1 MLPSLRNT
9 ISAHKILFERT
20 NTGII
25 LFGDEMQKNFQ
36 PLFDALP
43 DMKIQKV
50 SSLHEL
56 FDSNE
61 VPHYEALEIPDERLH
76 EPMFL
81 VHTSGSSG
89 TLTLRSLSFFHRT
102 SQDYRGLIWILNR
115 QSETDRTKR
124 CVLADSLFVSGY
136 PSGRWR
142 HSQR

>member
-9 ISAHKILFERT
+9 ISAQKILFERT

-25 LFGDEMQKNFQ
+25 LFGDEMQKNLQ

-43 DMKIQKV
+43 DMKTRKAP
-50 SSLHEL
+50 SFHEL

-61 VPHYEALEIPDERLH
+61 VPHYEAREIPDERLH

-89 TLTLRSLSFFHRT
+89 TLTLRSLFINLSSF
-102 SQDYRGLIWILNR
+102 
-115 QSETDRTKR
+115 
-124 CVLADSLFVSGY
+124 
-136 PSGRWR
+136 
-142 HSQR
+142 